1 MAYTAPIGVAGAEP
15 PPERP
20 SLAATHPQLFR
31 QGNDILQSIMQIM
44 SITLTEEGITA
55 IVEGLPGFL
64 DKVGDYVRDTLSSRG
79 PNDSVAY
86 WVEQTFK
93 AVQRIEQL
101 PRTKSGDNTIPAI
114 PRKPT

>member
-1 MAYTAPIGVAGAEP
+1 MAYTAPTGVAGAEP

-20 SLAATHPQLFR
+20 SLAATHPQLFSR
-31 QGNDILQSIMQIM
+31 GNDILQSIMQIM
-44 SITLTEEGITA
+44 SITPTEEGIGA

-64 DKVGDYVRDTLSSRG
+64 DKVGDFVRDTLSSRG

-93 AVQRIEQL
+93 AV
-101 PRTKSGDNTIPAI
+101 
-114 PRKPT
+114 

>member
-1 MAYTAPIGVAGAEP
+1 MASAIPTGIAGTEP

-20 SLAATHPQLFR
+20 SLAATYLQLFR

-44 SITLTEEGITA
+44 SIVLTEEGITV

-64 DKVGDYVRDTLSSRG
+64 DKVGDYIQDTLSSRG

-86 WVEQTFK
+86 WVE
-93 AVQRIEQL
+93 
-101 PRTKSGDNTIPAI
+101 
-114 PRKPT
+114 

>member
-1 MAYTAPIGVAGAEP
+1 MAYTVPAGVTGPKP

-44 SITLTEEGITA
+44 SITPTEEGIGA
-55 IVEGLPGFL
+55 IVDGLPGFL
-64 DKVGDYVRDTLSSRG
+64 DKVGDFVRDTLSSRG

-93 AVQRIEQL
+93 AI
-101 PRTKSGDNTIPAI
+101 
-114 PRKPT
+114 

>member
-1 MAYTAPIGVAGAEP
+1 MASAIPTGIASTEP

-20 SLAATHPQLFR
+20 SLAVTHLQLFR
-31 QGNDILQSIMQIM
+31 QGNDILQSIIQIM

-64 DKVGDYVRDTLSSRG
+64 DKVGDYVQDTLSSSG

-86 WVEQTFK
+86 
-93 AVQRIEQL
+93 
-101 PRTKSGDNTIPAI
+101 
-114 PRKPT
+114 

>member
-1 MAYTAPIGVAGAEP
+1 
-15 PPERP
+15 
-20 SLAATHPQLFR
+20 
-31 QGNDILQSIMQIM
+31 M
-44 SITLTEEGITA
+44 SITLIEGGITV

-64 DKVGDYVRDTLSSRG
+64 DKVGDYVQDTLSLRG
-79 PNDSVAY
+79 LNDSVTY

-93 AVQRIEQL
+93 AVQRIKQL